1 MKNRIKEIIVGVV
14 LVGLTILLMQ
24 KCNNTEYS
32 KLKGEYKQLKKQYEK
47 QKDGVET
54 TKKNRII
61 FEDSINQVL
70 KSRDKKVESL
80 KKEISLLENKKYKPI
95 TVPKDVKGLVEY
107 FNDRYNTKE
116 NTFIQNKVAL
126 TEFVAYDVSFELEE
140 GDNLRELTLDQKTI
154 IDKQKEVI
162 QETEAKVKEKDLVID
177 FRGKELKEREELQ
190 KTADENIKNL
200 EAQTKKLKRKNTLN
214 KILLPIAV
222 LGGGFI
228 GYKIA
233 K

>member
-1 MKNRIKEIIVGVV
+1 
-14 LVGLTILLMQ
+14 MQ

-95 TVPKDVKGLVEY
+95 IVPKDVKGLVEY